1 MVFRVL
7 KSPLTAHSFMISFS
21 SPWISNAFLLRH
33 LAISSMEAS
42 ALEGSL
48 SMEQKRQLIY
58 EVSMWPEGASEILQA
73 WSRQEILQVL
83 CVELGKERK
92 YTGLTKSKLI
102 ENLLKIVCEKRLQ
115 EPGTANAS
123 EVQPSSEN
131 GERTHKRQRKSDHP
145 NGLSVASNSTAPV
158 ILDDDSG
165 NNTMCCKNSACKAK
179 MNHND
184 VFCKRCSC
192 CICHQYDDNKDPGLW
207 LICNSDPPFR
217 GLSCGMSCHLECA
230 LRHENSG
237 ISQDRQDKGLDG
249 SFCCVS
255 CGKVNDLLSSWRKQ
269 LIVAKD
275 TRRVDIL
282 CYRLSLSQK
291 ILAGTKHYQHLF
303 GIINDAVKKL
313 EEDVGPLTGLPV
325 KKARG
330 IVNRLS
336 SGPEI
341 QRLCASALE
350 SLDVM
355 LSNRVSDMPSG
366 CNIRGLELVRFED
379 IRASSIMV
387 ILNSDD
393 SDMGGINGYTLWHR
407 RADDKDYPAE
417 PTCRLFKPNTKFLL
431 SGLASATQYILK
443 VVALDTDELRF
454 QTQHMV
460 PKSKILEVERSE
472 SPVNTNCSRLS
483 SPSSVEDETNNTVPS
498 SNISDQSQ
506 RETTVLTGDI
516 ISLLDE
522 DCSRAKTSCSLPES
536 DMLMK
541 DSNKGSLDGQMAED
555 TSTDNGS
562 NTPPRAGLEC
572 AVYVDS
578 SEAGLPITPCKFEN
592 AKDDAGRGSRPKFGG
607 KDVKTRGERETE
619 PQAGSSS
626 KKRNGEMRDEKCS
639 GIGDEDFEYYVKV
652 IRWLERE
659 GHIET
664 GFRQKFLT
672 WYSLRATPQE
682 VRVVKAFIGT
692 LVEDPESLAGQLIDS
707 FSDIVSNKRCL
718 TIPSGFCTKLWH

>member
-1 MVFRVL
+1 
-7 KSPLTAHSFMISFS
+7 
-21 SPWISNAFLLRH
+21 
-33 LAISSMEAS
+33 
-42 ALEGSL
+42 
-48 SMEQKRQLIY
+48 MEQKRQLIY
-58 EVSMWPEGASEILQA
+58 EVSEWPEGASEMLQA
-73 WSRQEILQVL
+73 WSRHEILQVL

-102 ENLLKIVCEKRLQ
+102 ENLLKIVCEKRSQ

-131 GERTHKRQRKSDHP
+131 GERTPKRQRKSDHP
-145 NGLSVASNSTAPV
+145 NRQIGAAVVTPDV
-158 ILDDDSG
+158 DSG

-179 MNHND
+179 MNHDD

-269 LIVAKD
+269 LVVARD

-303 GIINDAVKKL
+303 RIIDEAVEKL

-350 SLDVM
+350 SLDFM
-355 LSNRVSDMPSG
+355 LSNRVSDMSSGTLSLSLSLYTVKLSSDACLNNVG
-366 CNIRGLELVRFED
+366 CNILGPELVRFED
-379 IRASSIMV
+379 IRASSLMV

-393 SDMGGINGYTLWHR
+393 SDMGNIDGYTLWHR
-407 RADDKDYPAE
+407 KADDADYPAE
-417 PTCRLFKPNTKFLL
+417 PTCRLFKPNAKFLL
-431 SGLASATQYILK
+431 SGLASATQYVLK
-443 VVALDTDELRF
+443 VVALDMDREAGFCELRF
-454 QTQHMV
+454 QTRDEA
-460 PKSKILEVERSE
+460 PESKILQVERSE
-472 SPVNTNCSRLS
+472 SPVTTNCSTLS
-483 SPSSVEDETNNTVPS
+483 NPSSVEDETNNVVPCC
-498 SNISDQSQ
+498 NVSDQSQ
-506 RETTVLTGDI
+506 KEAAAVAGDV
-516 ISLLDE
+516 ISLLHE
-522 DCSRAKTSCSLPES
+522 EYSGAKTSCSPPTLVNN
-536 DMLMK
+536 
-541 DSNKGSLDGQMAED
+541 SNKMAED

-562 NTPPRAGLEC
+562 NTPPRTGLEC
-572 AVYVDS
+572 VPYVNS
-578 SEAGLPITPCKFEN
+578 SDAGLPITPCKFEN
-592 AKDDAGRGSRPKFGG
+592 AKDDGGRGSRPKF
-607 KDVKTRGERETE
+607 DASTRGERVTE

-626 KKRNGEMRDEKCS
+626 KKRNGERRDDKCS
-639 GIGDEDFEYYVKV
+639 GIGDKDLEYYVKV

-659 GHIET
+659 GHLET

-682 VRVVKAFIGT
+682 VRVVKVFIDT
-692 LVEDPESLAGQLIDS
+692 FVEDPESLAAQLVDS
-707 FSDIVSNKRCL
+707 FSDIVSNKACL
-718 TIPSGFCTKLWH
+718 SAVPAGFCTKLWH